1 MPSFLAFAK
10 KTKVIWWLI
19 GAVVVFG
26 AAVVFLLKR
35 VATLNRRLALSM
47 QLGKA
52 QMEYTRWLSKSS
64 TQTAAKNKKAQ
75 RAFNQTQAKLE
86 EKRDRI
92 RRADENG
99 NAALASE
106 VNRFFR

>member
-1 MPSFLAFAK
+1 MSGFLAFAK

-26 AAVVFLLKR
+26 AAVVLLLKR

-52 QMEYTRWLSKSS
+52 QMEYTRWLSKAS
-64 TQTAAKNKKAQ
+64 TQTAAKKAQ
-75 RAFNQTQAKLE
+75 REFNQTQAKLE